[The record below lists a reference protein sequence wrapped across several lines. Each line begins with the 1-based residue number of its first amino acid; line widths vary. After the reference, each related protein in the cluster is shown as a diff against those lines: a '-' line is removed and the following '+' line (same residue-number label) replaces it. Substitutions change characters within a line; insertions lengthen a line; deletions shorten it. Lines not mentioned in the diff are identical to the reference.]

1 MRKILYILGHLS
13 DQDIDW
19 MADTGQ
25 VLDVAD
31 GELLI
36 RESVP
41 TAHLF
46 VLLNGTAEVEA
57 SGAGV
62 VAVLRAGDVV
72 GEMAFVDQAPPSASV
87 RAVGRLEYL
96 AVEKGKLQE
105 RLDNDVA
112 FAARFYKA
120 LAVFLSERLR
130 KANALARSPAAEED
144 KFHHMLTRL
153 HETGKH

>member
-13 DQDIDW
+13 DEDIDW

-25 VLDVAD
+25 VLELAD
-31 GELLI
+31 GDFLI
-36 RESVP
+36 RESV
-41 TAHLF
+41 TINHLYI
-46 VLLNGTAEVEA
+46 LLNGTAEVEA

-72 GEMAFVDQAPPSASV
+72 GEMTFVDHAPPSASV
-87 RAVGRLEYL
+87 RAVGKVEYL
-96 AVEKGKLQE
+96 AVEKGKLEE
-105 RLDNDVA
+105 RLDKDA
-112 FAARFYKA
+112 PFAARFYKA

-130 KANALARSPAAEED
+130 KANALARTPAAEED